1 MSLETTYTI
10 TGTRN
15 GTITFK
21 FDLQGDLV
29 LFKYEGEPL
38 SDKQRKW
45 LYPRIAVHENQM
57 KAWQAIKNFTVTK
70 GLPDLSFE
78 NFWKAYDN
86 KAKKTTAE
94 ALFNK
99 LSDADKFNAIVFI
112 KRYNNW
118 LRLKGTA
125 KALPDTY
132 LRQKRWLDEL

>member
-45 LYPRIAVHENQM
+45 LYPRIAVQDR
-57 KAWQAIKNFTVTK
+57 KSV
-70 GLPDLSFE
+70 
-78 NFWKAYDN
+78 
-86 KAKKTTAE
+86 
-94 ALFNK
+94 
-99 LSDADKFNAIVFI
+99 V
-112 KRYNNW
+112 
-118 LRLKGTA
+118 
-125 KALPDTY
+125 
-132 LRQKRWLDEL
+132 